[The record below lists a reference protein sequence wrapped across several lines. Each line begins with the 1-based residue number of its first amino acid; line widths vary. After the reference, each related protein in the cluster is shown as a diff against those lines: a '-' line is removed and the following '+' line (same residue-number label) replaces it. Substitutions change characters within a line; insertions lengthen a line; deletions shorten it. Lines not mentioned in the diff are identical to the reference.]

1 MFVRRE
7 GNVAPRRGAKIER
20 VESRRGGDVGAE
32 GGGLEE
38 TRTRWMGSS
47 PKRSGLEPVDA
58 QSCVSGYAA
67 LPVGPESYGRPRR
80 DGVAQIFLSAKKR
93 V

>member
-38 TRTRWMGSS
+38 TRNEMDGVKAPKGAGSS
-47 PKRSGLEPVDA
+47 RETHK
-58 QSCVSGYAA
+58 SCVSGYAA
-67 LPVGPESYGRPRR
+67 LP
-80 DGVAQIFLSAKKR
+80 
-93 V
+93 